1 MNKLLDRLMTL
12 LFIHSFDL
20 PTCGGCYGYGV
31 MKPEKPFMFK
41 EQPIQCGRQAEP
53 RERGVLAQ
61 AHKASPDALLVNQM
75 GCKVEAVAKMS
86 GELVR
91 LLGGQDRGK
100 PVPSQESC
108 MRRSGSERGSRPQ
121 GQG

>member
-1 MNKLLDRLMTL
+1 MNKLFDRLMTE

-20 PTCGGCYGYGV
+20 PACGGCYGCGV
-31 MKPEKPFMFK
+31 LKPEKSFLFK
-41 EQPIQCGRQAEP
+41 EQPIQCGRQTEP
-53 RERGVLAQ
+53 RERSAFAQ
-61 AHKASPDALLVNQM
+61 AHKASPNALLVNQM
-75 GCKVEAVAKMS
+75 GCKVEAAAEMS

-100 PVPSQESC
+100 PVPSQESH